1 MATRQ
6 GVTAV
11 AATFGYGLSRGS
23 IIDGLSA
30 RISRLCFF
38 ARISQ
43 VRTGRAGPQPSTNVA
58 PVRASDGRP

>member
-11 AATFGYGLSRGS
+11 AAAFEYGVSRGS
-23 IIDGLSA
+23 TVLDFLLGSPDM
-30 RISRLCFF
+30 CFF

-43 VRTGRAGPQPSTNVA
+43 VRTGRAGPQPSTNDD
-58 PVRASDGRP
+58 PVRAADERP